1 MSIQVMIKRKLKI
14 QKPKEL
20 MPLLE
25 ELHTHALEQAGYI
38 SGETLQ
44 SIDNPDVF
52 IVVSKWE
59 TAEDWNKWLNHK
71 ERRDIQGRV
80 DSLIG
85 EKTFYEVYKN
95 ITRQTGS

>member
-1 MSIQVMIKRKLKI
+1 MPIQVMIKRKLRI

-20 MPLLE
+20 LPLLE
-25 ELHTHALEQAGYI
+25 ELHKHALEQPGYI

-44 SIDNPDVF
+44 SLDNPDVF
-52 IVVSKWE
+52 MVVSKWE
-59 TAEDWNKWLNHK
+59 TAEDWNKWLNLK
-71 ERRDIQGRV
+71 DRRDIQGRV

-95 ITRQTGS
+95 IIR